1 MKKYTQLKPFIL
13 ILSLFFSTSILS
25 AQVSDEDKI
34 LILTDYLITK
44 EAQESVSAR
53 NQAIATIYGKPI
65 FKNLIYDDASE
76 MFFAQVVSQKGDFV
90 KDVNFYMPRKRAL
103 SFKKDLD
110 AGKIE
115 IEHAFNDNEIVVKAI
130 ELNYNNVNYPLN
142 VKEST
147 TVTLKLGGYFV
158 FNQDTEF
165 LAKRNGIGTII
176 NLQDSLQMQTK
187 TEVFKLDANYKF
199 NDRHKIEFSYYAI
212 NNFNSTTNTREIEY
226 NGETIAVGS
235 KVDVHFDTDI
245 YKLNYI
251 YSAYQTN
258 KLDFSFRVGLHA
270 TSVSTGLVAN
280 FDVDSELESIKKES
294 VSVTA
299 PLPVFGLGLSYEIV
313 PSIRINYTIDYF
325 FISYE
330 DISGRMTDTLL
341 ALEYQ
346 HNKYLGLG
354 VGLNS
359 TNMFFK
365 AQVDK
370 TEFQLRNDV
379 AGILAYLTFSY

>member
-1 MKKYTQLKPFIL
+1 MKKYTQLKSLTF
-13 ILSLFFSTSILS
+13 ILSLFFTASTLS
-25 AQVSDEDKI
+25 AQVSDEDKV

-44 EAQESVSAR
+44 EAQESVNAR

-90 KDVNFYMPRKRAL
+90 KEVNFYMPRKRAL

-115 IEHAFNDNEIVVKAI
+115 VEHAFNDNEIVIKGM
-130 ELNYNNVNYPLN
+130 ELNYDNVEYPLN

-158 FNQDTEF
+158 FNQDTEL
-165 LAKRNGIGTII
+165 LARKNGIGTII
-176 NLQDSLQMQTK
+176 NLQDSLGMQNK
-187 TEVFKLDANYKF
+187 TEVFKLDAHYKF
-199 NDRHKIEFSYYAI
+199 NDRHKLEFSYYAI
-212 NNFNSTTNTREIEY
+212 NNFSTTTNSKEIEY
-226 NGETIAVGS
+226 NGETITVGS
-235 KVDVHFDTDI
+235 EIDAHFDTNI
-245 YKLNYI
+245 YKLNYV

-270 TSVSTGLVAN
+270 TSVSTGLDAN
-280 FDVDSELESIKKES
+280 FDIDEELESIKKES

-313 PSIRINYTIDYF
+313 PNIYVNYTIDYF

-330 DISGRMTDTLL
+330 EISGRMTDTLL

-365 AQVDK
+365 TQVEK
-370 TEFQLRNDV
+370 TEFQVRSDV
-379 AGILAYLTFSY
+379 AGMLAYLTFSY